1 MKKLFF
7 LPLIVGLLFTSC
19 KKDEPVVDEGTVRL
33 DVTTQSMTYGQSFK
47 ITPIFSATGAVR
59 NRTFEFTSSADSIA
73 GVKLVTGGLG
83 EVTAKRV
90 GDATIYYKSSDGK
103 YNLSCKVNVT
113 PRTTLL
119 NGIYYLKDASK
130 TDIQSKIPTYCEL
143 DQTLTTST
151 LLVYNNTGAPT
162 LKMKKLIFEMT
173 TDGKLKSTN
182 VILENTTDNQLDA
195 DSFIRE
201 RYLETNRAKNG
212 ITYYNAGVS
221 TDYARNTFVGIFT
234 TNTSLISGQDV
245 GLGVKFI
252 DNAYLNL

>member
-7 LPLIVGLLFTSC
+7 LPLIVGLLFASC

-83 EVTAKRV
+83 EVTA
-90 GDATIYYKSSDGK
+90 
-103 YNLSCKVNVT
+103 NLSCKVNVT

-143 DQTLTTST
+143 NQTQTTST
-151 LLVYNNTGAPT
+151 LLVYDNTGAPT
-162 LKMKKLIFEMT
+162 LKVKKLIFEMT
-173 TDGKLKSTN
+173 TEGKLKSTN

-201 RYLETNRAKNG
+201 RYLETNR
-212 ITYYNAGVS
+212 
-221 TDYARNTFVGIFT
+221 
-234 TNTSLISGQDV
+234 
-245 GLGVKFI
+245 
-252 DNAYLNL
+252 